1 MKKVSVIVPCYNAAE
16 YLDRCMEHLLKQTIG
31 TENMEI
37 ILIDDASTDDGATL
51 GLLTAYEEKYPD
63 TILVIALEEN
73 MRQGGARNIGI
84 SYAGGEYLVFCDADD
99 WLAYRALEI
108 LYRTAVQYDADVV
121 EYRYKVVSDDTETG
135 EEIEQGNGSYLK
147 ELWDEETKRKTLM
160 ASTDEFS
167 LGCMR
172 KFYKASLIKD
182 NQIRFAQ
189 RLICEEPS
197 FTLPVRLYEKVHVFV
212 DAKLYFYLQTHNSTV
227 HRNWDAH
234 KWDNARVWLLL
245 IEDLKERGLFECCRA
260 ELECMFYDWGFGLSI
275 RMLLQKGYTLTRD
288 EMQFFK
294 EVMLRLFPN
303 IERNTYIR
311 TRNNSWDMILHT
323 VLETELTQENV
334 QEFNRIMQYY
344 LYRYAEESEKKNV

>member
-1 MKKVSVIVPCYNAAE
+1 
-16 YLDRCMEHLLKQTIG
+16 
-31 TENMEI
+31 MEI

-245 IEDLKERGLFECCRA
+245 IEDLKERGLFERCRA

-275 RMLLQKGYTLTRD
+275 SMLIQKGYTLTAE
-288 EMQFFK
+288 EMSFLK
-294 EVMLRLFPN
+294 DMLLHLFP
-303 IERNTYIR
+303 
-311 TRNNSWDMILHT
+311 DILQNKYVMEKEEEFDRILKT
-323 VLETELTQENV
+323 ILKVELTPGNV
-334 QEFNRIMQYY
+334 WGLNQA
-344 LYRYAEESEKKNV
+344 LKKCPL

>member
-197 FTLPVRLYEKVHVFV
+197 FTLPVRLYDKVHVFV

-245 IEDLKERGLFECCRA
+245 IEDLKERGLFERCRA

-275 RMLLQKGYTLTRD
+275 SMLIQKGYTLTAE
-288 EMQFFK
+288 EMSFLK
-294 EVMLRLFPN
+294 DMLLHLFP
-303 IERNTYIR
+303 
-311 TRNNSWDMILHT
+311 DILQNKYVMEKEEEFDRILKT
-323 VLETELTQENV
+323 ILKVELTPGNV
-334 QEFNRIMQYY
+334 WGLNQA
-344 LYRYAEESEKKNV
+344 LKKCPL

>member
-51 GLLTAYEEKYPD
+51 GVLTAYEEKYPD

-99 WLAYRALEI
+99 WMAYRALEI

-245 IEDLKERGLFECCRA
+245 IEDLKERGLFERCRA

-275 RMLLQKGYTLTRD
+275 SMLIQKGYTLTAE
-288 EMQFFK
+288 EMSFLK
-294 EVMLRLFPN
+294 DMLLHLFP
-303 IERNTYIR
+303 
-311 TRNNSWDMILHT
+311 DILQNKYVMEKEEEFDRILKT
-323 VLETELTQENV
+323 ILKVELTPGNV
-334 QEFNRIMQYY
+334 WGLNQA
-344 LYRYAEESEKKNV
+344 LKKCPL

>member
-37 ILIDDASTDDGATL
+37 ILVDDASTDDGATL

-245 IEDLKERGLFECCRA
+245 IEDLKERGFFGRCRA

-275 RMLLQKGYTLTRD
+275 SMLIQKGYTLTAE
-288 EMQFFK
+288 EMSFLK
-294 EVMLRLFPN
+294 DMLLHLFP
-303 IERNTYIR
+303 
-311 TRNNSWDMILHT
+311 DILQNKYVMEKEEEFDRILKT
-323 VLETELTQENV
+323 ILKVELTPGNV
-334 QEFNRIMQYY
+334 WGLNQA
-344 LYRYAEESEKKNV
+344 LKKCPL

>member
-1 MKKVSVIVPCYNAAE
+1 MP
-16 YLDRCMEHLLKQTIG
+16 
-31 TENMEI
+31 
-37 ILIDDASTDDGATL
+37 
-51 GLLTAYEEKYPD
+51 
-63 TILVIALEEN
+63 
-73 MRQGGARNIGI
+73 GI
-84 SYAGGEYLVFCDADD
+84 SGFLMRGEYLVFCDADD

-245 IEDLKERGLFECCRA
+245 IEDLKERGLFERCRA

-275 RMLLQKGYTLTRD
+275 SMLIQKGYTLTAE
-288 EMQFFK
+288 EMSFLK
-294 EVMLRLFPN
+294 DMLLHLFP
-303 IERNTYIR
+303 
-311 TRNNSWDMILHT
+311 DILQNKYVMEKEEEFDRILKT
-323 VLETELTQENV
+323 ILKVELTPGNV
-334 QEFNRIMQYY
+334 WGLNQA
-344 LYRYAEESEKKNV
+344 LKKCPL

>member
-73 MRQGGARNIGI
+73 MREGGARNIGI

-245 IEDLKERGLFECCRA
+245 IEDLKERGLFERCRA
-260 ELECMFYDWGFGLSI
+260 EVECMFYDWGFGLSI
-275 RMLLQKGYTLTRD
+275 SMLIQKGYTLTAE
-288 EMQFFK
+288 EMSFLK
-294 EVMLRLFPN
+294 DMLLHLFP
-303 IERNTYIR
+303 
-311 TRNNSWDMILHT
+311 DILQNKYVMEKEEEFDRILKT
-323 VLETELTQENV
+323 ILKVELTPGNV
-334 QEFNRIMQYY
+334 WGLNQA
-344 LYRYAEESEKKNV
+344 LKKCPL

>member
-275 RMLLQKGYTLTRD
+275 SMLIQKGYTLTAE
-288 EMQFFK
+288 EMSFLK
-294 EVMLRLFPN
+294 DMLLHLFP
-303 IERNTYIR
+303 
-311 TRNNSWDMILHT
+311 DILQNKYVMEKEEEFDRILKT
-323 VLETELTQENV
+323 ILKVELKPGNV
-334 QEFNRIMQYY
+334 WGLNQA
-344 LYRYAEESEKKNV
+344 LKKCPL

>member
-245 IEDLKERGLFECCRA
+245 IEDLKERGLFECYRA

-275 RMLLQKGYTLTRD
+275 SMLIKKGYTLTAE
-288 EMQFFK
+288 EMSFLK
-294 EVMLRLFPN
+294 DMLLHLFP
-303 IERNTYIR
+303 
-311 TRNNSWDMILHT
+311 DILQNKYVMEKEEEFDRILKT
-323 VLETELTQENV
+323 ILKVELTPGNV
-334 QEFNRIMQYY
+334 WGLNQA
-344 LYRYAEESEKKNV
+344 LKKCPL

>member
-275 RMLLQKGYTLTRD
+275 SMLIQKGYTLTAE
-288 EMQFFK
+288 EMSFLK
-294 EVMLRLFPN
+294 DMLLHLFP
-303 IERNTYIR
+303 
-311 TRNNSWDMILHT
+311 DILQNKYVMEKEEEFDRILKT
-323 VLETELTQENV
+323 ILKVELTPGNV
-334 QEFNRIMQYY
+334 WGLNQA
-344 LYRYAEESEKKNV
+344 LKKCPL